1 MDKCNAIV
9 AFAIKITADDFY
21 QQCDSIRIDF
31 LFGQHGI
38 ECSIAEELKSRYHV
52 GFTRIETDRTIFLF
66 YPLES
71 LQKTLFGSP
80 AKLNV
85 DRLQPDRIDRW
96 KDELRHAFDEILH
109 LKYSEP
115 EWYIAAEAFQS

>member
-9 AFAIKITADDFY
+9 AFAIEVTADDFY
-21 QQCDSIRIDF
+21 QQCDSNRIDF
-31 LFGQHGI
+31 LFGLDN
-38 ECSIAEELKSRYHV
+38 EVADELKRRYHV

-80 AKLNV
+80 SKLIV
-85 DRLQPDRIDRW
+85 DRLQSPRIDRW
-96 KDELRHAFDEILH
+96 KDEMHHAFYEILH

-115 EWYIAAEAFQS
+115 EWYIAAEASHS